1 MKEIFSDEQL
11 KAIAN
16 DPDAS
21 SMVSAAE
28 FIANEASVVPEA
40 ADDVFAWDEEDAL
53 EADSAVPVV
62 AAKLDEIDMDDY
74 EDAVYSAPVFE
85 PVIESVAE
93 PVSAS
98 ASESAS
104 EPASVPVPETVRN
117 GQTVE
122 KAKKEVPVKP
132 ETTEERLARLK
143 DEHKRRRRRLA
154 ILIAVL
160 CALVIAGGVR
170 YYLAGRSGWHNTK
183 EGKYYIIDRS
193 RLTGMYKIN
202 EDMYVF
208 DGNGILI
215 EGPAED
221 GGKIYYST
229 KDGILKGVV
238 TIDGEEYYFSEEDGV
253 LRRGVYTEN
262 GYDYY
267 RNAHGFVEPG
277 VREMDGKVYY
287 FADDGQFLCG
297 WARFDAG
304 MRYFS
309 PVDYNM
315 YTGIRQVDGAKY
327 YFDWNGYVR
336 KGFLRD
342 DETSYY
348 AEPQNG
354 ELCFGRVPVDGV
366 EYYFTEDGDILNGIA
381 TAEDK
386 AWYFRENAFI
396 LGWVEDENG
405 RFYSDADGLATGDR
419 TIDGKAYYFEPD
431 YRLARGWINRETGR
445 YYFDDNGQK
454 LKGWQTIENKKYCF
468 NEEGI
473 LYVGEHVLDGVKYLF
488 AEDGAYYDGWT
499 DSEIG
504 RQYYDKGYLQ
514 TGITKIDKKY
524 YYLNEQG
531 IAEGGRHTVNGLL
544 ALYNEDGTAQTGWKT
559 IDDKKYYFGE
569 DGVMVAGNASIGGK
583 RYYLSREG
591 GFLQAGWHTD
601 NGKFYSYAD
610 GTIAVGAVKIDG
622 KLYAFSD
629 TGYLITKEGLQ
640 KVGGKNRYV
649 YTDGTVAV
657 NTEMSINGKK
667 YEIDANG
674 VAEVKFTTIRTSNLD
689 EYLDFVISD
698 VVKSKNIRDLYNWVQ
713 KTVPNYSYYSAAN
726 SGSPR
731 TLACEAI
738 NNRKGACWHYA
749 ALMTLLLQRAG
760 YEAKIIKGGG
770 HTFSVHHW
778 TAVKVNGQWL
788 YIDAMRMER
797 NVCLVTQAQLDSYTY
812 TYTTAG
818 VGPRPNQNN
827 YTDKYYYGYTAP

>member
-11 KAIAN
+11 KNIADN
-16 DPDAS
+16 PDPS
-21 SMVSAAE
+21 TMVSAAE
-28 FIANEASVVPEA
+28 FIANEASVVPETG
-40 ADDVFAWDEEDAL
+40 DDVFAWDEEDAL
-53 EADSAVPVV
+53 EAEDAV
-62 AAKLDEIDMDDY
+62 ASDRITAGDDDDDY
-74 EDAVYSAPVFE
+74 EGAVYTLPAKETPSEPKKTALVFKPVFE
-85 PVIESVAE
+85 GQPSE
-93 PVSAS
+93 PVAKP
-98 ASESAS
+98 AERI
-104 EPASVPVPETVRN
+104 EPEAV
-117 GQTVE
+117 
-122 KAKKEVPVKP
+122 KEH
-132 ETTEERLARLK
+132 ETEEEHYAKLKSSQKRKRTRLVFL
-143 DEHKRRRRRLA
+143 L
-154 ILIAVL
+154 AVL
-160 CALVIAGGVR
+160 CALIIAAGLR
-170 YYLAGRSGWHNTK
+170 YYYVGKPGWHNTK
-183 EGKYYIIDRS
+183 EGKYYIIDRL
-193 RLTGMYKIN
+193 RLKGLYKIN
-202 EDMYVF
+202 DEMYVF

-229 KDGILKGVV
+229 KDGIIKGVV

-253 LRRGVYTEN
+253 LRRGFYTEN

-267 RNAHGFVEPG
+267 RNSHGFVEPG
-277 VREMDGKVYY
+277 VREIEDKIYY
-287 FADDGQFLCG
+287 IAEDGQILCG
-297 WARFDAG
+297 WARFENG
-304 MRYFS
+304 TRYFS

-315 YTGIRQVDGAKY
+315 YTGIRQVDGAYY

-342 DETSYY
+342 GETCYY

-354 ELCFGRVPVDGV
+354 SLCFGRVPVDGV
-366 EYYFTEDGDILNGIA
+366 EYYFTEEGDVLDGIGM
-381 TAEDK
+381 AEDK
-386 AWYFRENAFI
+386 AWYFKDNAFV

-405 RFYSDADGLATGDR
+405 RFYSDAQNGLVTGDQV
-419 TIDGKAYYFEPD
+419 IDGKAYYFEPD

-445 YYFDDNGQK
+445 YFFDDNGQM
-454 LKGWQTIENKKYCF
+454 LKGWQTIEEKKYCF
-468 NEEGI
+468 NEDGI

-499 DSEIG
+499 ETEIG
-504 RQYYDKGYLQ
+504 RQYFDKGYLQ

-524 YYLNEQG
+524 YYLDEQG
-531 IAEGGRHTVNGLL
+531 IAVGGRHTVNGLL
-544 ALYNEDGTAQTGWKT
+544 AMYNEDGSAQTGWKT
-559 IDDKKYYFGE
+559 IDDKKYYLGE
-569 DGVMVAGNASIGGK
+569 DGVMLAGNVNIGGK

-591 GFLQAGWHTD
+591 GFLAAGWHTD

-610 GTIAVGAVKIDG
+610 GTLAVGAVKIDG
-622 KLYAFSD
+622 VLYGFSD

-649 YTDGTVAV
+649 YSDGRLAV

-667 YEIDANG
+667 YEIDGNG
-674 VAEVKFTTIRTSNLD
+674 VAEVKFTTIRDSNLN

-698 VVKSKNIRDLYNWVQ
+698 VVKSKDIRALYNWVQ
-713 KTVPNYSYYSAAN
+713 KTVPNYSYYSAGNA
-726 SGSPR
+726 GSPR

-738 NNRKGACWHYA
+738 NNKRGACWHYA

-788 YIDAMRMER
+788 YIDAMRLDK
-797 NVCLVTQAQLDSYTY
+797 NVCLVTQAQLDSYMY

-818 VGPRPNQNN
+818 VGPQPNKNN